1 MHALL
6 EEIME
11 QVRGAWR
18 FRWIALAVAW
28 AVCVVGWG
36 VVFLMPDTYQASARV
51 FVDTRT
57 LLSQVTQGAGADGAA
72 EAQVQRVRQALLGA
86 PQLTRVGTETGLF
99 AADLTVKERQYALE
113 TLRKRIQISTSSS
126 GNSGSV
132 YLISYKHRDR
142 DMALRVVDKLVSSFV
157 EGALGGKREG
167 AAQAQGF
174 LSTQVEQSTRRL
186 SEAEGKLA
194 QFKQRNL
201 AVMPGAGGDYFTRMQ
216 AETTALEKAEAA
228 VAVAANKRA
237 ALQRQMRG
245 EQAFLSGSGGRAS
258 SASSASA
265 VSGGNGDIATR
276 IRETQ
281 SKLDDLLLRFT
292 EKHPEVLG
300 LKQTLE
306 ELQQR
311 QASELEA
318 ARRGDPGAAARAG
331 LTANP
336 VFQSI
341 QLQYNQAEV
350 EIASL
355 QADLSARRRAVA
367 ELRRIADT
375 APGMGAEFAQL
386 NRDYQTA
393 KDQHQ
398 AVVDRYER
406 TRGSDVAVGSA
417 ALQFEIIDPP
427 SALYDPV
434 EPKRGI
440 LIVLVLLTGL
450 GAGAGVAY
458 LMQMLQPVFFSTRS
472 LGAATGL
479 PVLGMVSL
487 TWLEKHRADE
497 FRAGLRYA
505 AAVGGLAVFS
515 MLVLLGQ
522 YRIARLVRDV
532 VS

>member
-1 MHALL
+1 MPLL
-6 EEIME
+6 
-11 QVRGAWR
+11 
-18 FRWIALAVAW
+18 L
-28 AVCVVGWG
+28 
-36 VVFLMPDTYQASARV
+36 P
-51 FVDTRT
+51 
-57 LLSQVTQGAGADGAA
+57 LLLPV
-72 EAQVQRVRQALLGA
+72 L
-86 PQLTRVGTETGLF
+86 
-99 AADLTVKERQYALE
+99 
-113 TLRKRIQISTSSS
+113 
-126 GNSGSV
+126 
-132 YLISYKHRDR
+132 
-142 DMALRVVDKLVSSFV
+142 
-157 EGALGGKREG
+157 
-167 AAQAQGF
+167 
-174 LSTQVEQSTRRL
+174 
-186 SEAEGKLA
+186 
-194 QFKQRNL
+194 
-201 AVMPGAGGDYFTRMQ
+201 
-216 AETTALEKAEAA
+216 
-228 VAVAANKRA
+228 
-237 ALQRQMRG
+237 ALQPALKRSPR
-245 EQAFLSGSGGRAS
+245 LRCRP
-258 SASSASA
+258 
-265 VSGGNGDIATR
+265 TR
-276 IRETQ
+276 
-281 SKLDDLLLRFT
+281 
-292 EKHPEVLG
+292 
-300 LKQTLE
+300 
-306 ELQQR
+306 
-311 QASELEA
+311 
-318 ARRGDPGAAARAG
+318 GAAARAG

-375 APGMGAEFAQL
+375 APGMEAEFAQL

>member
-1 MHALL
+1 MHALI

-18 FRWIALAVAW
+18 FRWIALALAW
-28 AVCVVGWG
+28 GVCVVGWA

-57 LLSQVTQGAGADGAA
+57 LLSQVTQGVGLDGAA

-113 TLRKRIQISTSSS
+113 MLRKRIQISASSS

-174 LSTQVEQSTRRL
+174 LSTQVEESTRRL
-186 SEAEGKLA
+186 SEAESRLA

-216 AETTALEKAEAA
+216 AETTALERAEAA

-258 SASSASA
+258 SASA
-265 VSGGNGDIATR
+265 VSGGTGDIATR

-306 ELQQR
+306 ELRQR
-311 QASELEA
+311 QASELDA

-375 APGMGAEFAQL
+375 APGMEAEFAQL

-393 KDQHQ
+393 KEQHQ

-406 TRGSDVAVGSA
+406 TRVSDVAVGSG

-440 LIVLVLLTGL
+440 LIVLVLLVGL

-458 LMQMLQPVFFSTRS
+458 LMQMLRPVFFSTRT

>member
-1 MHALL
+1 MHAIL
-6 EEIME
+6 EEILE
-11 QVRGAWR
+11 QIRGAWR

-28 AVCVVGWG
+28 GVCIVGWG

-57 LLSQVTQGAGADGAA
+57 LLSQVTQGAAADGAA

-113 TLRKRIQISTSSS
+113 MLRKRIQISVSTS

-132 YLISYKHRDR
+132 YVISYKHRDR
-142 DMALRVVDKLVSSFV
+142 DMALRVVDKMVNSFV

-174 LSTQVEQSTRRL
+174 LSTQVEQSARRL
-186 SEAEGKLA
+186 SEAEGRLA

-201 AVMPGAGGDYFTRMQ
+201 AVMPGVGGDYFTRMQ
-216 AETTALEKAEAA
+216 SETAALEKAEAA
-228 VAVAANKRA
+228 VSVAANKRA

-258 SASSASA
+258 SATA

-306 ELQQR
+306 ELRQR
-311 QASELEA
+311 QASELDA

-375 APGMGAEFAQL
+375 APGMEAEFGQL

-393 KDQHQ
+393 KEQHQ

-434 EPKRGI
+434 EPKRGV
-440 LIVLVLLTGL
+440 LIVLVLLVGL

-458 LMQMLQPVFFSTRS
+458 LMQMLRPVFFSTRS

-487 TWLEKHRADE
+487 TWLEKHRAEE
-497 FRAGLRYA
+497 FRAAMRYA

-515 MLVLLGQ
+515 LLVLMGQ
-522 YRIARLVRDV
+522 YRISRLVRDV